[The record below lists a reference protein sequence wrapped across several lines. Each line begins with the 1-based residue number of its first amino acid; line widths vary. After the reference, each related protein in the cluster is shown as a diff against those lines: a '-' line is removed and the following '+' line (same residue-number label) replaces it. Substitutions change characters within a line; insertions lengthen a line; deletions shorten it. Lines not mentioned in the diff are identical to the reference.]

1 MTGSTLFSLTRFDRA
16 SNLQFIQTIKF
27 LSMDSRYLQS
37 FVYVAELG
45 SIAEAARRL
54 DLTPAAV
61 GQRVK
66 LLEEELGMRL
76 IQRSGRTVSAT
87 PAGARILERGRKVLR
102 DIRDLRADVVDDT
115 SLSGELRL
123 GATPTLMTALIP
135 RLVSTLLG
143 EHPQV
148 DIYLE
153 PGNSVALYSKVL
165 DGELDAA
172 LIIRP
177 LFDLPKS
184 CGWHTMREEPLV
196 LLTPESMQVS
206 DVRVTLE
213 TEPFLRYDRTTVGGR
228 IADDYLRQQGIKTHQ
243 RCELDGLDA
252 LAALV
257 SRGLGVSLVPH
268 WLSAP
273 GYNVPLARWPLPGS
287 RAKRVV
293 GMVWS
298 RASARIRLVESFLQL
313 AQGWDG
319 KP

>member
-184 CGWHTMREEPLV
+184 WAGTRCGRSPWCCSRPSQCKSPTYASRSKPSRFSAMTARPW
-196 LLTPESMQVS
+196 
-206 DVRVTLE
+206 
-213 TEPFLRYDRTTVGGR
+213 
-228 IADDYLRQQGIKTHQ
+228 AA
-243 RCELDGLDA
+243 GL
-252 LAALV
+252 
-257 SRGLGVSLVPH
+257 PT
-268 WLSAP
+268 
-273 GYNVPLARWPLPGS
+273 
-287 RAKRVV
+287 
-293 GMVWS
+293 
-298 RASARIRLVESFLQL
+298 IT
-313 AQGWDG
+313 
-319 KP
+319 